1 MRNKIIVLVIC
12 LIILASC
19 GRKGDPE
26 FKSAMHNIIMHKVQ
40 WNI

>member
-1 MRNKIIVLVIC
+1 MIKKIIFLMVC

-26 FKSAMHNIIMHKVQ
+26 YQATQHDIIMQKV
-40 WNI
+40 

>member
-1 MRNKIIVLVIC
+1 MTKKIILLMMC

-26 FKSAMHNIIMHKVQ
+26 YQTTQHDNIMQKV
-40 WNI
+40 